1 VVEFIQICDY
11 FMVNDHFHNDLFRAS
26 FPPNYCHSF
35 RENQFCKVPF
45 ALSVRIPS
53 LKLVNQCHLLH
64 VWKTEIFEFDNLIS
78 AGPPFDF

>member
-53 LKLVNQCHLLH
+53 LKLVN
-64 VWKTEIFEFDNLIS
+64 
-78 AGPPFDF
+78 